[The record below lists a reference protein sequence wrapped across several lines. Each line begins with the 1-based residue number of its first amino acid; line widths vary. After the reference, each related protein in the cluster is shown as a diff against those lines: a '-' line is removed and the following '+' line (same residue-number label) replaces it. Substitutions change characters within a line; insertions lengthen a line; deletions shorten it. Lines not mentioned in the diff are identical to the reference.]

1 MNLSEAIVSICL
13 KEGITDAFGIPGA
26 GCNAFYDALKDVKD
40 QIRHIT
46 MRHEECCVHAA
57 DGYYRAS
64 GKMALAVCTSGP
76 GATNFV
82 TGVYTAN
89 IDSIPLIAITGQA
102 VRAQLG
108 KDAFQ
113 CVDMA
118 DIARPIAKHT
128 VCIDNPRTAV
138 DEIINAFRLAKNG
151 KPGPVVID
159 LPLDMQKAEV
169 EFDPEAYVPVEVK
182 NPAASPAAIKAA
194 MEMLKEAKNPVI
206 LMGGGVV
213 LAGAEKE
220 LVEFAE
226 IMNIPVVITYM
237 AKGAIPTSHPLYAGM
252 PGIQCGNP
260 MGNKIFLESDVVLA
274 IGNRFTDRH
283 TGALDVYRGDRK
295 FIHVNVERSEIGK
308 IFTPDLAILADAKD
322 AVNQFLAA
330 AKELGKQE
338 GSPRVAGIPEE
349 RERLKRKT
357 DHDCVPIN
365 PHRVFGELNK
375 AFDENMMYTTGCGI
389 TQIWSGQMQE
399 IDAPRKYFP
408 SGGAGCLG
416 WDIPGA
422 IGAMVADK
430 CRNKCVCV
438 MGDFGFTF
446 HAQELATAAT
456 NNVPL
461 IVCIVNNAYLGLI
474 RQNQKFAYN
483 YEYGV
488 AMPENQGDIDYV
500 MVAKGFNCEAER
512 VFKPEEI
519 AGAFERA
526 KASKKPYVIDIVCE
540 PQAHCSMGNDIAHVK
555 EHNAE

>member
-1 MNLSEAIVSICL
+1 MNLSQAIIEICL

-26 GCNAFYDALKDVKD
+26 GCNAFYDALKDVKEK
-40 QIRHIT
+40 IHHIT

-57 DGYYRAS
+57 DGYFRAS
-64 GKMALAVCTSGP
+64 GRMALAVCTSGP

-118 DIARPIAKHT
+118 DIVRPVAKHA
-128 VCIDNPRTAV
+128 VCITNPKTAV
-138 DEIINAFRLAKNG
+138 DEVIQAFRLAKSG
-151 KPGPVVID
+151 KPGPVVLDI
-159 LPLDMQKAEV
+159 PLDMQKAEV
-169 EFDPEAYVPVEVK
+169 DFDPDTYVPVKVE
-182 NPAASPAAIKAA
+182 NPKASPAAIAAA
-194 MEMLKEAKNPVI
+194 MDLLQSAENPVI

-220 LVEFAE
+220 LMEFAR
-226 IMNIPVVITYM
+226 IMDIPVVITYM
-237 AKGAIPTSHPLYAGM
+237 AKGAVSTDHPLYAGM

-260 MGNKIFLESDVVLA
+260 MGNKTFLESDVVLA

-283 TGALDVYRGDRK
+283 TGALDVYRGDRR
-295 FIHVNVERSEIGK
+295 FIHINVEPKEIGK
-308 IFTPDLAILADAKD
+308 IFQPDLGIVADAKD
-322 AVNQFLAA
+322 AVGQLLAA
-330 AKELGKQE
+330 AGRLGQQK
-338 GSPRVAGIPEE
+338 GASRVAGIPAE

-365 PHRVFGELNK
+365 PHRVFGELNR
-375 AFDENMMYTTGCGI
+375 AFGEDTMFTTGCGI

-399 IDAPRKYFP
+399 IHRARRYFP

-422 IGAMVADK
+422 IGAMVGDEKKA
-430 CRNKCVCV
+430 KCVCV

-456 NNVPL
+456 NQVPL

-474 RQNQKFAYN
+474 RQNQKFAYD

-488 AMPENQGDIDYV
+488 AMPENQGEIDYV

-512 VFKPEEI
+512 VFRPEEI

-526 KASKKPYVIDIVCE
+526 KASEKPYVIDIVCE
-540 PQAHCSMGNDIAHVK
+540 PQAHCSMGNDIAHIREFNV
-555 EHNAE
+555 